1 MPCRSIAF
9 KKELAM
15 FEFIAQVLEERRET
29 KLSPSFPLIPFH
41 VVLLVPTLWK
51 SPSNECR
58 LLHPFHRLL
67 SQQNFGKRQTVVFV
81 VVVVEQSLSWHSMHF
96 VGILHLFDLTR
107 IVAVKK
113 AAGKLSNRDYQPFL
127 SLLCLSHLVGTI
139 GSARCLWWAD
149 CCTTCAIRARCCCWW
164 WAR

>member
-1 MPCRSIAF
+1 M
-9 KKELAM
+9 LA
-15 FEFIAQVLEERRET
+15 ERRET
-29 KLSPSFPLIPFH
+29 KLSPSSPLIPFH

-51 SPSNECR
+51 SPSNECG

-67 SQQNFGKRQTVVFV
+67 SRLNFGKRQTVVFV

-113 AAGKLSNRDYQPFL
+113 AAGKRLSSAL
-127 SLLCLSHLVGTI
+127 SLSPLFEPHRWHHWQCQMSLVGRLLHHLCH
-139 GSARCLWWAD
+139 RCQMLLSLVGALEVVSPPSSNPLVPD
-149 CCTTCAIRARCCCWW
+149 VVGG
-164 WAR
+164 